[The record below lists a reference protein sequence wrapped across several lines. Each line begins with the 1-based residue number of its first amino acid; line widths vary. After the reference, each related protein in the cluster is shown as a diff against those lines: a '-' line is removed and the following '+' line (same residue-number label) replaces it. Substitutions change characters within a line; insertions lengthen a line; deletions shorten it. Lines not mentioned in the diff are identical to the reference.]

1 MIFEFTKRARK
12 IIDSVSQTEAVRL
25 GNETID
31 PEHILLAILKEH
43 DSTAMKILGRLG
55 INFDLLK
62 RTIDKSLL
70 NRDVNFVVGAIP
82 SSMRFNLVV
91 ENAKEESHRSGNLYT
106 GTEHLL
112 LALFKEGRTKGIDG
126 LIEAGI
132 SYDVIKE
139 EIDKIYN
146 SKGEA
151 DNGSKKKSAFPL
163 SDYTSNLTEKAS
175 KGLLDPVVGREDE
188 IDRVIR
194 ILSRK
199 TKNNPV
205 LIGEAGV
212 GKTAIAE
219 GLAQRISFKNVPDIL
234 SNKVILSF
242 DIASI
247 VAGTKYRGEFE
258 DRLKKI
264 INEIKNSSN
273 IILFI
278 DELHTIMGAGAAEGA
293 IDAANILKPFLARSE
308 IQCIGATTLKE
319 YKKYIEKDAA
329 LERRFQTVLV
339 KEPSIEGTVKIL
351 TGLKETFEQHHKVK
365 YEDSAIEAAARLS
378 ARYIRDRFLP
388 DKAIDL
394 LDEAGAKAKL
404 ENSFKPEDI
413 SEIEKTIDEKK
424 SEKMIYVENQNYEQA
439 AFVRDEI
446 IKLKKDFS
454 KKIADWKN
462 RTGKYAV
469 NVTEDCIKKIISQST
484 SIPVAEMG
492 FEDKNKILNLE
503 KYLQKEIIGQESAI
517 SSICRSLR
525 RSTAGLRRTNRP
537 IGIFLF
543 AGPTG
548 VGKTELAKVLARNY
562 FGDNN
567 SLIRI
572 DMSEYMEKHAVSRL
586 AGSPPG
592 YVGYE
597 DGGQLTEKIKRKP
610 YCVILFDEIEKA
622 HPDFFNILLQI
633 FDEGE
638 LTDNS
643 GNKISFRDTLIIM
656 TSNIGNSRFDRTGKL
671 GFAGSSI
678 EENVKA
684 FDEVKKS
691 FNPEFINRIDEIIAF
706 SHLNRTDIKE
716 IVTLMFTEIKSTL
729 LERKINIDFDSKA
742 VDYIAEKGFSEEYG
756 ARFLR
761 RIIQTEIEDTLSS
774 KIISA
779 DPGEIIS
786 IKVIC
791 NDAIDFKIETKTK
804 KKRAVL
810 AK

>member
-622 HPDFFNILLQI
+622 HPDCFNILLQI

-706 SHLNRTDIKE
+706 SHLNRDDIKE

>member
-234 SNKVILSF
+234 NNKVILSF

-706 SHLNRTDIKE
+706 SHLNRDDIKE

>member
-82 SSMRFNLVV
+82 SSMRFNLIV

-112 LALFKEGRTKGIDG
+112 LALFKEGRTRGIDG

-139 EIDKIYN
+139 EIDKINN
-146 SKGEA
+146 SKGDSEG
-151 DNGSKKKSAFPL
+151 NSKKKSAFPL
-163 SDYTSNLTEKAS
+163 SDYTSNLTEKAT

-219 GLAQRISFKNVPDIL
+219 GLAQRIACKNVPDIL
-234 SNKVILSF
+234 INKIILSF

-264 INEIKNSSN
+264 INEIKNSAN

-351 TGLKETFEQHHKVK
+351 TGLKESFEQHHKVK

-413 SEIEKTIDEKK
+413 SQIEKIIDEKK
-424 SEKMIYVENQNYEQA
+424 SEKMLYVENQKYEQA

-454 KKIADWKN
+454 KKFSDWKN
-462 RTGKYAV
+462 RTGKYSV
-469 NVTEDCIKKIISQST
+469 TVTEDCIKKIISQST

-671 GFAGSSI
+671 GFSGSSI
-678 EENVKA
+678 EESVKA

-706 SHLNRTDIKE
+706 SHLNRSDIKE
-716 IVTLMFTEIKSTL
+716 IVILMFKEIKNTL
-729 LERKINIDFDSKA
+729 LERKIDIDFNPEV
-742 VDYIAEKGFSEEYG
+742 VDYIAEKGFSDEYG

-761 RIIQTEIEDTLSS
+761 RIIQTEIEDCLSS
-774 KIISA
+774 KIISSN
-779 DPGEIIS
+779 PGEIIS
-786 IKVIC
+786 IKVIF
-791 NDAIDFKIETKTK
+791 NDMIDFIIETKS
-804 KKRAVL
+804 KKRKAVL
-810 AK
+810 TK

>member
-112 LALFKEGRTKGIDG
+112 LALFKEGRTRGIDG

-219 GLAQRISFKNVPDIL
+219 GLAQRISCKNVPDIL

-469 NVTEDCIKKIISQST
+469 NVTEDCIKKIVSQST

-706 SHLNRTDIKE
+706 SHLNRADIKE
-716 IVTLMFTEIKSTL
+716 IVTLMFAEIKNTL
-729 LERKINIDFDSKA
+729 LERKIHIDFDFKA

-761 RIIQTEIEDTLSS
+761 RIIQTEIEDNLSS

-786 IKVIC
+786 IKVIF
-791 NDAIDFKIETKTK
+791 NDAIDFKIETKSK

>member
-716 IVTLMFTEIKSTL
+716 IVTLMFAEIKNTL

>member
-82 SSMRFNLVV
+82 SSMRFNLIV

-112 LALFKEGRTKGIDG
+112 LALFKEGRTRGIDG

-219 GLAQRISFKNVPDIL
+219 GLAQRIACKNVPDIL
-234 SNKVILSF
+234 NNKIILSF

-319 YKKYIEKDAA
+319 YRKYIEKDAA
-329 LERRFQTVLV
+329 LERRFQTILI

-351 TGLKETFEQHHKVK
+351 TGLKETFEHHHKVQ

-469 NVTEDCIKKIISQST
+469 TVTEDCIKKIVSQST

-503 KYLQKEIIGQESAI
+503 KYLQKEIIGQEPAI

-706 SHLNRTDIKE
+706 SHLNRDDIKE

>member
-706 SHLNRTDIKE
+706 SHLNRDDIKE

>member
-12 IIDSVSQTEAVRL
+12 IVDSVSQAEAVRL

-112 LALFKEGRTKGIDG
+112 LALFKEGRTRGIDG

-132 SYDVIKE
+132 SYEVIKE
-139 EIDKIYN
+139 EIDKIN
-146 SKGEA
+146 NTKGDSE
-151 DNGSKKKSAFPL
+151 NGSKKKSTFPL
-163 SDYTSNLTEKAS
+163 SDYTSNLTEKAT

-219 GLAQRISFKNVPDIL
+219 GLAQRIACKNVPDVLI
-234 SNKVILSF
+234 NKIILSF

-264 INEIKNSSN
+264 INEVKNSAN

-351 TGLKETFEQHHKVK
+351 AGLKESFEQHHKVK
-365 YEDSAIEAAARLS
+365 YEDSAIDAAARLS

-404 ENSFKPEDI
+404 DNSFKPEDI
-413 SEIEKTIDEKK
+413 SQIEKIIDEKK
-424 SEKMIYVENQNYEQA
+424 SEKMLYVENQKYEQA

-454 KKIADWKN
+454 KKIMDWKN
-462 RTGKYAV
+462 RTGKYSV
-469 NVTEDCIKKIISQST
+469 TVTEDCIKKIVSQST

-706 SHLNRTDIKE
+706 SHLNRSDIKE
-716 IVTLMFTEIKSTL
+716 IVILMFNEIKNTL
-729 LERKINIDFDSKA
+729 LERKIAIDFNSEV
-742 VDYIAEKGFSEEYG
+742 VDYIAEKGFSDEYG

-761 RIIQTEIEDTLSS
+761 RIIQSEIEDSLSS

-786 IKVIC
+786 IKVIF
-791 NDAIDFKIETKTK
+791 NDIIDFKIETKAK

-810 AK
+810 TK

>member
-1 MIFEFTKRARK
+1 
-12 IIDSVSQTEAVRL
+12 
-25 GNETID
+25 
-31 PEHILLAILKEH
+31 
-43 DSTAMKILGRLG
+43 
-55 INFDLLK
+55 
-62 RTIDKSLL
+62 
-70 NRDVNFVVGAIP
+70 VGAIP

-706 SHLNRTDIKE
+706 SHLNRDDIKE

>member
-761 RIIQTEIEDTLSS
+761 RIIQSEIEDNLSS

-779 DPGEIIS
+779 DPGDIIS

-791 NDAIDFKIETKTK
+791 NDAIVFKIETKAK

>member
-1 MIFEFTKRARK
+1 MIFEFTKRAK
-12 IIDSVSQTEAVRL
+12 KVIDAVSQSEAIRL
-25 GNETID
+25 GNETVD
-31 PEHILLAILKEH
+31 PEHILLAILKDHE
-43 DSTAMKILGRLG
+43 STAMKIMGRLG
-55 INFDLLK
+55 INFDMLK
-62 RTIDKSLL
+62 RTIDKVLQ
-70 NRDVNFVVGAIP
+70 NRDINFVVGAIP
-82 SSMRFNLVV
+82 VSARFNYIV

-106 GTEHLL
+106 GTEHLI
-112 LALFKEGRTKGIDG
+112 LALFKEGRTKGIEG

-139 EIDKIYN
+139 EIDKFYN
-146 SKGEA
+146 SKNDSE
-151 DNGSKKKSAFPL
+151 NGSKKKNAFPL
-163 SDYTSNLTEKAS
+163 SDFTSNLTEKAS

-188 IDRVIR
+188 IERVIR

-219 GLAQRISFKNVPDIL
+219 GLAQRIASKNVPDIL
-234 SNKVILSF
+234 SDKIILSF

-264 INEIKNSSN
+264 INEIKSSAN

-339 KEPSIEGTVKIL
+339 KEPSIEGTVRIL
-351 TGLKETFEQHHKVK
+351 SGLKESFEQHHKVK

-404 ENSFKPEDI
+404 ENSFRPEDI
-413 SEIEKTIDEKK
+413 VSVEKLIEEKK
-424 SEKMIYVENQNYEQA
+424 SEKMLLVEEQNYEYA
-439 AFVRDEI
+439 AVVRDEI
-446 IKLKKDFS
+446 IKMKKDFS
-454 KKIADWKN
+454 KNLLDWKN
-462 RTGKYAV
+462 RTGKYSV
-469 NVTEDCIKKIISQST
+469 TVTEECIKKIVSQAT

-503 KYLQKEIIGQESAI
+503 KYLQREIIGQESAI

-572 DMSEYMEKHAVSRL
+572 NMSEYMEKHAVSRL

-592 YVGYE
+592 YVGYD
-597 DGGQLTEKIKRKP
+597 DGGQLTEKIKRRP

-656 TSNIGNSRFDRTGKL
+656 TSNIGNSRFDRTSKL
-671 GFAGSSI
+671 GFEGSS
-678 EENVKA
+678 NTDNLKA
-684 FDEVKKS
+684 FDEVKKN
-691 FNPEFINRIDEIIAF
+691 FNPEFINRIDEIISF
-706 SHLNRTDIKE
+706 SHLNRSNIKE
-716 IVTLMFTEIKSTL
+716 IVELMFDDIKKTL
-729 LERKINIDFDSKA
+729 LERKITIEFDYA
-742 VDYIAEKGFSEEYG
+742 VVEYIAEKGFSNEYG

-761 RIIQTEIEDTLSS
+761 RIIQTEIEDNLSS

-779 DPGEIIS
+779 DLGEIQS
-786 IKVIC
+786 IEVTC
-791 NDAIDFKIETKTK
+791 NGEINFTIKNRSK
-804 KKRAVL
+804 KNKAVL

>member
-1 MIFEFTKRARK
+1 MIFEFTKRAK
-12 IIDSVSQTEAVRL
+12 KVIDAVSQSEAVRL
-25 GNETID
+25 GNETVD
-31 PEHILLAILKEH
+31 PEHILLAILKDHE
-43 DSTAMKILGRLG
+43 STAMKILGRLG
-55 INFDLLK
+55 INFDMLK
-62 RTIDKSLL
+62 RTIDKVLQ
-70 NRDVNFVVGAIP
+70 NRDVNFVVGTIP
-82 SSMRFNLVV
+82 LSARFNYIV

-106 GTEHLL
+106 GTEHLI
-112 LALFKEGRTKGIDG
+112 LALFKDGRTKGIEG

-132 SYDVIKE
+132 SYDIIKE
-139 EIDKIYN
+139 EIDKFYN
-146 SKGEA
+146 SKSDNE
-151 DNGSKKKSAFPL
+151 NGSKKKNAFPL
-163 SDYTSNLTEKAS
+163 SDFTSNLTEKAS
-175 KGLLDPVVGREDE
+175 KGLLDPVVGRDDE
-188 IDRVIR
+188 IERVIR

-219 GLAQRISFKNVPDIL
+219 GLAQRIASKNVPDIL
-234 SNKVILSF
+234 SSKIILSF

-264 INEIKNSSN
+264 INEIKNSAN

-339 KEPSIEGTVKIL
+339 KEPSIEGTVRIL
-351 TGLKETFEQHHKVK
+351 AGLKESFEQHHKVK
-365 YEDSAIEAAARLS
+365 YDDSAIEAAARLS

-404 ENSFKPEDI
+404 ENSFKPDDI
-413 SEIEKTIDEKK
+413 VAVEKLIEEKK
-424 SEKMIYVENQNYEQA
+424 SEKMLLVEEQNYEYA
-439 AFVRDEI
+439 AVVRDEI
-446 IKLKKDFS
+446 IKMKKDFS
-454 KKIADWKN
+454 KNLLDWKN
-462 RTGKYAV
+462 RTGKYSVTV
-469 NVTEDCIKKIISQST
+469 NEECIKKIVSQAT

-503 KYLQKEIIGQESAI
+503 KYLQKEVIGQESAI

-525 RSTAGLRRTNRP
+525 RSTAGLRRINRP

-592 YVGYE
+592 YVGYD
-597 DGGQLTEKIKRKP
+597 DGGQLTEKIKRRP

-656 TSNIGNSRFDRTGKL
+656 TSNIGNSKFDRTAKL
-671 GFAGSSI
+671 GFEGSS
-678 EENVKA
+678 NNDNLRA
-684 FDEVKKS
+684 FDEVKKI
-691 FNPEFINRIDEIIAF
+691 FNPEFINRIDEIISF
-706 SHLNRTDIKE
+706 SHLNRSNIKE
-716 IVTLMFTEIKSTL
+716 IVELMFDDIKKTL
-729 LERKINIDFDSKA
+729 SDRKIAIEFDSA
-742 VDYIAEKGFSEEYG
+742 SVEHIAEKGFSDEYG

-761 RIIQTEIEDTLSS
+761 RIIQTEIEDNLSS

-779 DPGEIIS
+779 DPGEIES
-786 IKVIC
+786 IKVTC
-791 NDAIDFKIETKTK
+791 NGEIDFIIKTRSK
-804 KKRAVL
+804 KKKAVL
-810 AK
+810 TK

>member
-12 IIDSVSQTEAVRL
+12 IIESVSQSEAVRL
-25 GNETID
+25 GNEKTD

-43 DSTAMKILGRLG
+43 ESTAMKILGRLG

-62 RTIDKSLL
+62 RTIDKSLQ
-70 NRDVNFVVGAIP
+70 NRDVNFVVGVIP
-82 SSMRFNLVV
+82 LSARFHLVV
-91 ENAKEESHRSGNLYT
+91 ENAKEESHHTGNVYT

-112 LALFKEGRTKGIDG
+112 LALFKEGRSRGIEG

-146 SKGEA
+146 SKNESE
-151 DNGSKKKSAFPL
+151 NQSKKKNAFPL
-163 SDYTSNLTEKAS
+163 SDFTSNLTEKAA
-175 KGLLDPVVGREDE
+175 KGVLDPVVGREDE
-188 IDRVIR
+188 IERVIR

-219 GLAQRISFKNVPDIL
+219 GLAQRIANKTVPDIL
-234 SNKVILSF
+234 SNKTILSF

-264 INEIKNSSN
+264 INEIKNSAN

-351 TGLKETFEQHHKVK
+351 TGLKESFEQHHKVK
-365 YEDSAIEAAARLS
+365 YQDSAIEAAARLS

-404 ENSFKPEDI
+404 DNSSKPEDI
-413 SEIEKTIDEKK
+413 AAIEKNIEEKK
-424 SEKMIYVENQNYEQA
+424 SEKMLLVEKQNYEQA

-446 IKLKKDFS
+446 IKMKKDFS
-454 KKIADWKN
+454 KKLIDWRNK
-462 RTGKYAV
+462 TGKYGV
-469 NVTEDCIKKIISQST
+469 TVTEDCIKKIVSQST
-484 SIPVAEMG
+484 SIPIAEMG

-597 DGGQLTEKIKRKP
+597 DGGQLTEKIKRRP

-643 GNKISFRDTLIIM
+643 GNRISFRDTLIIM

-691 FNPEFINRIDEIIAF
+691 FNPEFINRIDEIISF
-706 SHLNRTDIKE
+706 SNLNRSDIKE
-716 IVTLMFTEIKSTL
+716 IVSLIFDEIKRTL
-729 LERKINIDFDSKA
+729 SERKISIYFDSEV
-742 VDYIAEKGFSEEYG
+742 VDFISEKGFSEEYG

-761 RIIQTEIEDTLSS
+761 RIIQSEIEDNLSS

-779 DPGEIIS
+779 DAGEIVS
-786 IKVIC
+786 IKVIF
-791 NDAIDFKIETKTK
+791 NGMIDFKIETRSK
-804 KKRAVL
+804 KKKAVY

>member
-413 SEIEKTIDEKK
+413 SEIEKTIDKKK

-462 RTGKYAV
+462 RTGKYTV
-469 NVTEDCIKKIISQST
+469 TVTEDCIKKIVSQST

-706 SHLNRTDIKE
+706 SHLNRDDIKE

>member
-82 SSMRFNLVV
+82 SSMRFNLIV

-112 LALFKEGRTKGIDG
+112 LALFKEGRTRGIDG

-151 DNGSKKKSAFPL
+151 DNGSKKKSTFPL

-219 GLAQRISFKNVPDIL
+219 GLAQRIACKNVPDIL
-234 SNKVILSF
+234 NNKVILSF

-462 RTGKYAV
+462 RTGKYTV
-469 NVTEDCIKKIISQST
+469 IVTEDCIKKIVSQST

-503 KYLQKEIIGQESAI
+503 NYLQKEIIGQESAI

-716 IVTLMFTEIKSTL
+716 IVTLMFAEIKNTL

-761 RIIQTEIEDTLSS
+761 RIIQSEIEDNLSS

-779 DPGEIIS
+779 DPGEIVS

-791 NDAIDFKIETKTK
+791 NDAIDFKIETKSK

>member
-146 SKGEA
+146 SKNET
-151 DNGSKKKSAFPL
+151 DNSSKKKSGFPL
-163 SDYTSNLTEKAS
+163 SDYTSNLTEKAL

-219 GLAQRISFKNVPDIL
+219 GLAQRIAHKNVPDIL
-234 SNKVILSF
+234 NNKIILSF

-264 INEIKNSSN
+264 INEIKNTSN

-351 TGLKETFEQHHKVK
+351 TGLKETFELHHKVK

-424 SEKMIYVENQNYEQA
+424 SQKMLYVENQNYEQA

-454 KKIADWKN
+454 KKITDWKN
-462 RTGKYAV
+462 RTGKYSV
-469 NVTEDCIKKIISQST
+469 TVTEDCIKKIVSQST
-484 SIPVAEMG
+484 SIPIAEMG

-503 KYLQKEIIGQESAI
+503 KYLHKEIIGQESAI

-671 GFAGSSI
+671 GFSGSSI

-691 FNPEFINRIDEIIAF
+691 FNPEFINRIDEIITF
-706 SHLNRTDIKE
+706 SHLNRADIKE
-716 IVTLMFTEIKSTL
+716 IVNLMFADIKNTL
-729 LERKINIDFDSKA
+729 LERKINIDFDPAA
-742 VDYIAEKGFSEEYG
+742 VDFIAEKGFSEEYG

-761 RIIQTEIEDTLSS
+761 RIIQTEIEDNLSS

-791 NDAIDFKIETKTK
+791 NDAIDIKIETKSK

>member
-112 LALFKEGRTKGIDG
+112 LALFKEGRTRGIDG

-132 SYDVIKE
+132 SYDVIKG

-219 GLAQRISFKNVPDIL
+219 GLAQRIACKNVPDIL
-234 SNKVILSF
+234 NNKVILSF

-413 SEIEKTIDEKK
+413 SEIEKTIDKKK

-462 RTGKYAV
+462 RTGKYTV
-469 NVTEDCIKKIISQST
+469 TVTEDCIKKIVSQST

-716 IVTLMFTEIKSTL
+716 IVTLMFAEIKNTL

-761 RIIQTEIEDTLSS
+761 RIIQSEIEDNLSS

-779 DPGEIIS
+779 DPGDIIS

-791 NDAIDFKIETKTK
+791 NDAIVFKIETKAK

>member
-716 IVTLMFTEIKSTL
+716 IVTLMFAEIKNTL

-761 RIIQTEIEDTLSS
+761 RIIQSEIEDNLSS